1 MTLYK
6 KKLQNVKWN
15 VKQRCIFYLILVGV
29 PSSLIL
35 WRRRCGWRV
44 FYLLEKFC
52 VKHISLTKAIC
63 WESLHSHTDVKMI
76 GSAVTEKSSFKVWGF
91 FSSKM
96 NWVLTLPLLLKM
108 SVGKLEPW
116 LILKGFSSSEVEIY
130 LYNSK
135 AYTALY
141 EILFSCLGWCPQFL
155 DMLNKLQK
163 QVLLGYCFA
172 AYLEPLAQHWYVASL
187 HPSDK
192 TLVPYSSEPIQL
204 VLLPCS
210 HERSTLFIF

>member
-1 MTLYK
+1 MIAVNIKADVKQERKGLVAVYYNTVYK
-6 KKLQNVKWN
+6 KNLQNVKCN
-15 VKQRCIFYLILVGV
+15 VKQRCIFHLILVGV

-163 QVLLGYCFA
+163 QVLLGCWSYIWCIS
-172 AYLEPLAQHWYVASL
+172 W
-187 HPSDK
+187 
-192 TLVPYSSEPIQL
+192 TLG
-204 VLLPCS
+204 
-210 HERSTLFIF
+210 STLICSQFTSFR